1 MSCHLHTKLFF
12 HSQSHTEQTSIKGEL
27 EGRGVTRERKERKK
41 PSKRPKCM
49 DPALDLGIPSF
60 PQLHTLHSLW
70 VYPTQNHFL
79 FTMWCIIFTVT
90 GFICPVSMYSTYST
104 LKKVNN
110 GPKKVAVYCCL
121 TTFYSLLMLML

>member
-12 HSQSHTEQTSIKGEL
+12 HSQSHTEQTAIKGEL
-27 EGRGVTRERKERKK
+27 GGRGTTRERKERKK

-49 DPALDLGIPSF
+49 DLGIPSF

-70 VYPTQNHFL
+70 VYPTQNHFF

-90 GFICPVSMYSTYST
+90 GFICPPSMYSTYRAV
-104 LKKVNN
+104 KKVNN
-110 GPKKVAVYCCL
+110 GPKKWQFI